1 MQVQLPLQIG
11 TRVDC
16 RWRDGEYY
24 TARVVE
30 RRLVEGSELHEY
42 YVHYL
47 KCALPFVVYLLCLH
61 ELAVTCSNNMMA
73 CMQLLQLLCPASK
86 HT

>member
-1 MQVQLPLQIG
+1 MLCMLRACALQVQLPLGIG

-16 RWRDGEYY
+16 KWRDGIFH

-30 RRLVEGSELHEY
+30 RRLPDGAAEHEY

-47 KCALPFVVYLLCLH
+47 KCAPAISFCQSH
-61 ELAVTCSNNMMA
+61 SF
-73 CMQLLQLLCPASK
+73 LQG
-86 HT
+86 